1 MLKKVLFSFIFLFI
15 FTSSAVAVTRAG
27 TSIESSAT
35 LSFSGHTVTSEAVY
49 TTVSQ
54 VYGLTV
60 SPTYETANIPGG
72 ELFYFSRT
80 LLNIGNGTTRISLE
94 ASATPEGW
102 AAYLVRDDNRDE
114 VHQDSEMT
122 VVPKSILLAEDAD
135 YKFFL
140 TLDAPDSAVIGSLG
154 YGTAICSTEFSD
166 GFEYVG
172 GNGIL
177 YGGEDTVLATCS
189 LSIESL
195 GNARIWRND
204 SIGKAYITWGG
215 GPADIYQRTSFGITF
230 EGGAASLEASYVSS
244 PHTCEGISTKDGN
257 NRYYRVALT
266 GTTSFT
272 ANILGKFD
280 IPVAV
285 GLNEIS
291 LPLVPFD
298 ASIASVIGRQVTG
311 ANNSYDADRIWKYNP
326 LVQSNY
332 DIAWLVGGVGPPYDG
347 QWYTGNYP
355 TTLSIEA
362 DEGFI
367 LQIREGHSATYI
379 TIVGRV
385 SEVDRYKNISV
396 GMNFVGT
403 CFPIEVPLGDQA
415 SFGDSN
421 LWESG
426 ATGSNNSYNAD
437 RVWSYNPAVQSGYD
451 IAWLV
456 GNVNPTYNGIWY
468 TGNYPTIIKLKPGK
482 AYWVQVKTGHLPF
495 TWHYPKPY

>member
-1 MLKKVLFSFIFLFI
+1 MLKNILCSSVVLLI
-15 FTSSAVAVTRAG
+15 FTSSAFAVTRAG

-35 LSFSGHTVTSEAVY
+35 LSFGGHMVTSEAVY

-94 ASATPEGW
+94 ALASPEGW
-102 AAYLVRDDNRDE
+102 TSYLILDDNRDE
-114 VHQDSEMT
+114 VHQESERT

-154 YGTAICSTEFSD
+154 YGTVICSTEFFD
-166 GFEYVG
+166 GSEYVG

-177 YGGEDTVLATCS
+177 YGGDDRVSASCC

-195 GNARIWRND
+195 GSARIWRND

-215 GPADIYQRTSFGITF
+215 GPADVYRRTTFGITF
-230 EGGAASLEASYVSS
+230 EGGAASLEASYVTS
-244 PHTCEGISTKDGN
+244 PWTCEGISTKDGN

-280 IPVAV
+280 IPVVV
-285 GLNEIS
+285 GLNELS
-291 LPLVPFD
+291 LPLIPFD
-298 ASIASVIGRQVTG
+298 ASMVSVIGGQVTG
-311 ANNSYDADRIWKYNP
+311 ANNSLSADRIWKYNP
-326 LVQSNY
+326 LVQANY
-332 DIAWLVGGVGPPYDG
+332 DYAWLVGGVGPPYDG

-355 TTLSIEA
+355 TTLSLEA

-367 LQIREGHSATYI
+367 LQIRDGHPATYV
-379 TIVGRV
+379 TIVGKV
-385 SEVDRYKNISV
+385 SEVDRYKYI
-396 GMNFVGT
+396 GLGKTFVGT
-403 CFPIEVPLGDQA
+403 CFPVEVPLGDKA

-426 ATGSNNSYNAD
+426 ATGATNSLSAD
-437 RVWSYNPAVQSGYD
+437 KVWSYNPAVQSKYD
-451 IAWLV
+451 TAWLV
-456 GNVNPTYNGIWY
+456 NNVNPTYNGLWY
-468 TGNYPTIIKLKPGK
+468 TGNYPTTIKLKPGK
-482 AYWVQVKTGHLPF
+482 AYWIQVLDTHSPF
-495 TWHYPKPY
+495 TWHYPRPY